1 MLYEKLST
9 INPDPNIQRALLE
22 NKAHMN
28 SLIASIE
35 HAKIAQTSGS
45 SVKGMDL
52 NDKFLKKLLYRQY
65 LEDQEGCGVVA
76 HGRLTEPRVTME
88 WLLAKPRSYSNLSAF

>member
-45 SVKGMDL
+45 SVQGMDL
-52 NDKFLKKLLYRQY
+52 NDRFLKKIFQLLY
-65 LEDQEGCGVVA
+65 
-76 HGRLTEPRVTME
+76 
-88 WLLAKPRSYSNLSAF
+88 N